1 MKAETPPDAEV
12 VAAVLRGQSER
23 FTLLVERYQD
33 ALFRHALTLG
43 LDPDAASDMV
53 QDSLV
58 RAWESLA
65 ECRDPAHFR
74 IWVGRILRN
83 RCLDHLKRASTRR
96 TTSLHAIAA
105 DVQGLED
112 QRTPNPEGEFNRR
125 AVQAALDQALLELPA
140 EQAEAFLLKH
150 VEGHTYGEMADLTGA
165 SISALKMRVHRA
177 RDTIRASLDARGI
190 QSM

>member
-12 VAAVLRGQSER
+12 VASVLGGQSEH
-23 FTLLVERYQD
+23 FAILVDRHQD
-33 ALFRHALTLG
+33 SLFRHALTLG
-43 LDPDAASDMV
+43 LDPDAAADMV

-58 RAWESLA
+58 RAWEALA
-65 ECRDPAHFR
+65 ECRDPARFR

-83 RCLDHLKRASTRR
+83 RCLDHLKRASTRKS
-96 TTSLHAIAA
+96 TSLHTLVT
-105 DVQGLED
+105 DVRGLED
-112 QRTPNPEGEFNRR
+112 DRSPHPEGDFARR
-125 AVQAALDQALLELPA
+125 EVQAALDDALRELPA

-150 VEGHTYGEMADLTGA
+150 VEGHSYGEMADLTGA

-177 RDTIRASLDARGI
+177 RDTIRASLEARGI

>member
-1 MKAETPPDAEV
+1 MKPANPPDAEV
-12 VAAVLRGQSER
+12 VAAVLRGESER
-23 FTLLVERYQD
+23 FAILVQRHQD
-33 ALFRHALTLG
+33 ALFRHAVTLG
-43 LDPDAASDMV
+43 LDPDAAADMV

-96 TTSLHAIAA
+96 TTSLHSMVA

-112 QRTPNPEGEFNRR
+112 HRTPDPEGEFARR
-125 AVQAALDQALLELPA
+125 AFHAALDRALLELP
-140 EQAEAFLLKH
+140 
-150 VEGHTYGEMADLTGA
+150 
-165 SISALKMRVHRA
+165 R
-177 RDTIRASLDARGI
+177 
-190 QSM
+190 